1 MISHEQ
7 VFRHPTQ
14 ASEVRLTVFE
24 RAADTSP
31 VEGLPDE
38 AGFLV
43 TETWRGTS
51 KVVKTLGFFATRA
64 DADACVRRRG
74 DALTRQLFRPQSP
87 QSPAA

>member
-1 MISHEQ
+1 MILDEQ

-14 ASEVRLTVFE
+14 ASEVRLTVFD

-43 TETWRGTS
+43 TETWRGAS
-51 KVVKTLGFFATRA
+51 KVVKSLGFFAARA
-64 DADACVRRRG
+64 EADACLRARAG
-74 DALTRQLFRPQSP
+74 ILARQQFRAVT
-87 QSPAA
+87 AA

>member
-14 ASEVRLTVFE
+14 ASEVRLSVFE
-24 RAADTSP
+24 RGADTSP

-43 TETWRGTS
+43 TETWQGAS
-51 KVVKTLGFFATRA
+51 KVVKTLGFFASRA
-64 DADACVRRRG
+64 DADACVRRRA
-74 DALTRQLFRPQSP
+74 DALSRQLFRLQE
-87 QSPAA
+87 PAA

>member
-1 MISHEQ
+1 MTTHEQ

-14 ASEVRLTVFE
+14 ASEVRLSIFE

-51 KVVKTLGFFATRA
+51 KVVKTLGFFASRA
-64 DADACVRRRG
+64 EADACVRRRADSLG
-74 DALTRQLFRPQSP
+74 RQRFEPR
-87 QSPAA
+87 SPAA

>member
-1 MISHEQ
+1 MIIEEQ

-14 ASEVRLTVFE
+14 ASQVSLSVFE
-24 RAADTSP
+24 RGADTSP

-51 KVVKTLGFFATRA
+51 KVVKTIGFFGARA
-64 DADACVRRRG
+64 EAGVCLRRRAE
-74 DALTRQLFRPQSP
+74 ALTRQLFRPVVP
-87 QSPAA
+87 DA

>member
-1 MISHEQ
+1 MIILEQ
-7 VFRHPTQ
+7 VFAHPTQ

-51 KVVKTLGFFATRA
+51 KVVKSLGFFRSRDEAQ
-64 DADACVRRRG
+64 ACLRRRTET
-74 DALTRQLFRPQSP
+74 LRKQLFRPV
-87 QSPAA
+87 AAVA

>member
-1 MISHEQ
+1 MILDEQ
-7 VFRHPTQ
+7 VFKHPTQ

-51 KVVKTLGFFATRA
+51 AVVKTLGFFAGRAEADACRRRRA
-64 DADACVRRRG
+64 DALA
-74 DALTRQLFRPQSP
+74 RQLFRPVA
-87 QSPAA
+87 PAA

>member
-1 MISHEQ
+1 MMVEEQ
-7 VFRHPTQ
+7 SFRHPTQ
-14 ASEVRLTVFE
+14 ASEVRLAVFE

-51 KVVKTLGFFATRA
+51 KVVKTLGFFAGRA
-64 DADACVRRRG
+64 EADACLRRRA

-87 QSPAA
+87 AA